1 MNGSANTANNNLFDV
16 TDWIGELSKVCLCI
30 LSKARKSAG
39 AENGSMKSLFYSTL
53 GCFQHVKA
61 SASAGFSYKFHFFSP
76 GIAIF
81 ARKPCSNNHTVSVVL
96 GGTKVQSEACCQQK
110 ENGLFT
116 LCLLA
121 TQTAR
126 QHHWCQLKRPGEG
139 QRLWESRREERIENR
154 AVEGGSVTVMRERG
168 EERWGQQLTR
178 GERAAVREGWQ
189 WEAQQW
195 SQTVG
200 RSSLIRRTLI
210 TRHKVSVISFRIKIL
225 TCVRRSWKKSP
236 VVFSV
241 ISRRKQ
247 I

>member
-1 MNGSANTANNNLFDV
+1 MNGSANTTNNNLFDV
-16 TDWIGELSKVCLCI
+16 TDWMGELSKVCLCI

-53 GCFQHVKA
+53 GCFQPVKA

-76 GIAIF
+76 VTAIF
-81 ARKPCSNNHTVSVVL
+81 ARNPCSNNHTVSVVL
-96 GGTKVQSEACCQQK
+96 GATKVQSEACCQQK

-178 GERAAVREGWQ
+178 GGKSGSEGGLAVRGTAVKPSGRTVEFDPTNINNS
-189 WEAQQW
+189 AQ
-195 SQTVG
+195 
-200 RSSLIRRTLI
+200 
-210 TRHKVSVISFRIKIL
+210 SVCDQLNKNPHM
-225 TCVRRSWKKSP
+225 CQKKLKEESRA
-236 VVFSV
+236 FSV